1 MMKYQLAIFDL
12 DGTLLN
18 TLEDL
23 ADSTNYVLSLHG
35 YPVRTLEEVRR
46 FVGNGIRRLIE
57 QAVPEGV
64 GEEVVDTL
72 FKEFMPHYQE
82 HCADKTR
89 PYDGVIALLQSLKQ
103 QGIRLAVV
111 SNKEDHAVKELCD
124 KYFPNLLEVSAGER
138 VGIRRKPAPDTVNE
152 VLKLLQMERKQAIY
166 IGDSEVD
173 VATARNAKI
182 DCVAV
187 DWGFRDKDCLQE
199 AGAKVIVST
208 TKQVEDYII
217 SHSVIA

>member
-1 MMKYQLAIFDL
+1 MKYQLAIFDL

-23 ADSTNYVLSLHG
+23 TDSTNYVLSLHG

-64 GEEVVDTL
+64 GAEVVDIL
-72 FKEFMPHYQE
+72 FEEFMPHYQA

-111 SNKEDHAVKELCD
+111 SNKEDNAVKELCD

-152 VLKLLQMERKQAIY
+152 VLKLLQMERNQAIY

-173 VATARNAKI
+173 VATARNAEI

-217 SHSVIA
+217 SRSVIA

>member
-1 MMKYQLAIFDL
+1 MKYKLAIFDL

-35 YPVRTLEEVRR
+35 YPVRTLQEVRK

-64 GEEVVDTL
+64 DEEVVDIL

-111 SNKEDHAVKELCD
+111 SNKEDNAVKELCD

-152 VLKLLQMERKQAIY
+152 VLKLLQMERNQAIY

-173 VATARNAKI
+173 VATARNAEI

-187 DWGFRDKDCLQE
+187 DWGFRDKDCLEE
-199 AGAKVIVST
+199 AGARCIVST
-208 TKQVEDYII
+208 TKQVEDCII
-217 SHSVIA
+217 K

>member
-1 MMKYQLAIFDL
+1 MKYQLAIFDL

-64 GEEVVDTL
+64 GTEIVDTL
-72 FKEFMPHYQE
+72 FEEFMPHYQE

-111 SNKEDHAVKELCD
+111 SNKADDAVKELCD
-124 KYFPNLLEVSAGER
+124 NYFPNLLEVSAGER

-152 VLKLLQMERKQAIY
+152 VLKLLQIERERAVY

-173 VATARNAKI
+173 VATARNAEI

-187 DWGFRDKDCLQE
+187 DWGFRDKDCLQK

-208 TKQVEDYII
+208 TKQVEEYII

>member
-1 MMKYQLAIFDL
+1 MKYQLAIFDL

-23 ADSTNYVLSLHG
+23 TDSTNYVLSLHG

-64 GEEVVDTL
+64 GAEVVDIL
-72 FKEFMPHYQE
+72 FEEFMPHYQA

-111 SNKEDHAVKELCD
+111 SNKEDNAVKELCD

-152 VLKLLQMERKQAIY
+152 VLKLLQMERNQAIY

-173 VATARNAKI
+173 VATARNAEI

-187 DWGFRDKDCLQE
+187 DWGFRDKDCLQK

-217 SHSVIA
+217 SRSIIA